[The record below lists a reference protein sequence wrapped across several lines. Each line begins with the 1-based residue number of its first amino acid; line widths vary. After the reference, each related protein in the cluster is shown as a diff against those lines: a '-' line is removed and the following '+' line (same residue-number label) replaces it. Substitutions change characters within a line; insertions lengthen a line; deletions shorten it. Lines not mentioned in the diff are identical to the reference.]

1 MRATRVLVCGAT
13 IALLPIVAV
22 AGEQA
27 NAPTATGE
35 TGLFTL
41 ISGDTLPQGQ
51 WSFGLYYNNWDRVFE
66 FDDRADADWSRLS
79 ASFGYGVTDDF
90 EISVMLPWENYDL
103 DFPGGGDNDEDGL
116 GNVRVNGKYSFHQDA
131 DRSFAI
137 NFFIEAPTG
146 DDEVL
151 AGDTGGGVGLGW
163 RNGNWVFDVGYR
175 VPGAERL
182 EGLPD
187 VSDEI
192 HAGLGYAGAV
202 SDRLD
207 WITELD
213 ATVPVDSDDA
223 IWEESVDL
231 TTGGRYWFGA
241 DGNWA
246 FNFALRT
253 DLLQLSDTDE
263 HCPIGGL
270 LGLTLFPRLFE
281 PIREVPAP
289 ISYEL
294 RVDKEGDCD
303 GLVTSSPAGID
314 CGADCAE
321 LYAEGTVVTLTATP
335 EAECT
340 FEGWSGDADCSDGTV
355 TMNGDRYCVANFE
368 AAPAPPPPPPPA
380 PQPREEEV
388 TILFPSGARLT
399 NIAKAQLD
407 EVALKMRQDGEMHA
421 EVIGYSDSTG
431 SDAANQRIS
440 QQRAEAVKTYLVT
453 RHGIDP
459 SRITTEGR
467 GSADPVGDNATAA
480 GRAQNRR
487 AVVILTTTTAP

>member
-1 MRATRVLVCGAT
+1 MRATRVLVCGAV
-13 IALLPIVAV
+13 IALLPLVAV

-66 FDDRADADWSRLS
+66 FDDRADADWSRVS
-79 ASFGYGVTDDF
+79 ASFGYGVTDSF
-90 EISVMLPWENYDL
+90 EISVMLPWESYDF
-103 DFPGGGDNDEDGL
+103 DFPGQPDSNEDGL
-116 GNVRVNGKYSFHQDA
+116 GNVRVNGKYSFYQDT

-137 NFFIEAPTG
+137 NFFLEAPTG
-146 DDEVL
+146 DEEVL
-151 AGDTGGGVGLGW
+151 AGDPGGGVGLGW
-163 RNGNWVFDVGYR
+163 RSGNWVFDLGYR
-175 VPGAERL
+175 VPGAERPS
-182 EGLPD
+182 GVPD
-187 VSDEI
+187 LSDEL

-213 ATVPVDSDDA
+213 ATLPVDSDDA
-223 IWEESVDL
+223 IFEESVDL

-246 FNFALRT
+246 FNFGLRT

-270 LGLTLFPRLFE
+270 LGLTFFPRLFE
-281 PIREVPAP
+281 PLREVPAP

-314 CGADCAE
+314 CGADCSE

-335 EAECT
+335 DPDCT

-355 TMNGDRYCVANFE
+355 TMNGDRYCVATFE

-380 PQPREEEV
+380 PEPREERV
-388 TILFPSGARLT
+388 TIEFPSGARLT
-399 NIAKAQLD
+399 NIAKAKLD
-407 EVALKMRQDGEMHA
+407 EVALKMRQDSEMTA
-421 EVIGYSDSTG
+421 QVIGYSDSTG

-440 QQRAEAVKTYLVT
+440 LQRAEAVKTYLVT

-467 GSADPVGDNATAA
+467 GSAEPVGDNATAA

-487 AVVILTTTTAP
+487 AVVILTIPQ

>member
-1 MRATRVLVCGAT
+1 MRATRVLVCGAV
-13 IALLPIVAV
+13 IGLLPLVAV

-66 FDDRADADWSRLS
+66 FDDRADADWSRVS
-79 ASFGYGVTDDF
+79 ASFGYGVTDSF
-90 EISVMLPWENYDL
+90 EISVMLPWESYDF
-103 DFPGGGDNDEDGL
+103 DFPGQPDSNEDGL
-116 GNVRVNGKYSFHQDA
+116 GNVRVNGKYSFYQDT

-137 NFFIEAPTG
+137 NFFLEAPTG
-146 DDEVL
+146 DEEVL
-151 AGDTGGGVGLGW
+151 AGDPGGGVGLGW
-163 RNGNWVFDVGYR
+163 RSGNWVFDLGYR
-175 VPGAERL
+175 VPGAERPS
-182 EGLPD
+182 GVPD
-187 VSDEI
+187 LSDEL

-213 ATVPVDSDDA
+213 ATLPVDSDDA
-223 IWEESVDL
+223 IFEESLDL

-246 FNFALRT
+246 FNFGLRT

-270 LGLTLFPRLFE
+270 LGLTFFPRLFE
-281 PIREVPAP
+281 PLREVPAP

-314 CGADCAE
+314 CGADCSE

-335 EAECT
+335 DPDCT

-355 TMNGDRYCVANFE
+355 TMNGDRYCVATFE

-380 PQPREEEV
+380 PEPREERV
-388 TILFPSGARLT
+388 TIEFPSGARLT
-399 NIAKAQLD
+399 NIAKAKLD
-407 EVALKMRQDGEMHA
+407 EVALKMRQDSEMTA
-421 EVIGYSDSTG
+421 QVIGYSDSTG

-440 QQRAEAVKTYLVT
+440 LQRAEAVKTYLVT

-467 GSADPVGDNATAA
+467 GSAEPVGDNATAE
-480 GRAQNRR
+480 GRARNRR
-487 AVVILTTTTAP
+487 AVVILTTE